1 MGHEF
6 VVLRNMANQ
15 RMSSTDALKGK
26 PEGDQ
31 VSLRFSY
38 SKHELPNC

>member
-6 VVLRNMANQ
+6 VVLRNIANQ
-15 RMSSTDALKGK
+15 RMCEAPKGK

-38 SKHELPNC
+38 S